1 MLKKIAKSVALCLLG
16 ALPALALAQG
26 AASPRL
32 VAKELR
38 DALPAAIKNSG
49 TLRVG
54 SQQTFPPVEYREEGS
69 ADVQGLSVDLLR
81 EIAARLGLKIQYVHA
96 EYASLIPGIQ
106 AGRFDIASGG
116 LSDTVER
123 EEKLDFVNYFNSGV
137 GILMLGSENAVVN
150 NIDDLCGKG
159 VATLLGSRVI
169 VDAVTAASERCSA
182 RGQQKIR
189 IEQLPAAP
197 DARMQLDLGRVNAY
211 LGDIPALV
219 HLSSKFPGKYKI
231 AGGNYTFTSYI
242 LSWGTDKSNPA
253 LRDAIFA
260 AAKSLQ
266 ADGSYQKILD
276 KWNSGGFALP
286 EITLNLPASK
296 RNK

>member
-1 MLKKIAKSVALCLLG
+1 MLNKIAKSVALCLLG
-16 ALPALALAQG
+16 VMPALSLAQAGGATGMVARELREALPAT
-26 AASPRL
+26 
-32 VAKELR
+32 
-38 DALPAAIKNSG
+38 IKSSG

-54 SQQTFPPVEYREEGS
+54 SQQTFPPVEYREDGS
-69 ADVQGLSVDLLR
+69 NEVQGLSVDLLR
-81 EIAARLGLKIQYVHA
+81 EIASRLGLKVQYVHA

-106 AGRFDIASGG
+106 AGRFDVASGG
-116 LSDTVER
+116 LSDTEER

-137 GILMLGSENAVVN
+137 GMLALAAEKSSVN
-150 NIDDLCGKG
+150 TIDDLCGKG

-169 VDAVTAASERCSA
+169 VNAVNAASERCSA

-197 DARMQLDLGRVNAY
+197 DARMQLDLGRVHVY

-219 HLSSKFPGKYKI
+219 YLASKFPGKYRI

-260 AAKSLQ
+260 AAKSMQ
-266 ADGSYQKILD
+266 ADGSYQKIMG
-276 KWNSGGFALP
+276 KWNSSGFALP
-286 EITLNLPASK
+286 EITINLPASK

>member
-1 MLKKIAKSVALCLLG
+1 M
-16 ALPALALAQG
+16 PALSLAQAG
-26 AASPRL
+26 PANRM

-38 DALPAAIKNSG
+38 DALPTAVKSSG

-54 SQQTFPPVEYREEGS
+54 SQQTFPPVEYREDGS
-69 ADVQGLSVDLLR
+69 TEVQGLSVDLLR
-81 EIAARLGLKIQYVHA
+81 EIATRLGLKVQYVHA

-116 LSDTVER
+116 LSDTEER

-137 GILMLGSENAVVN
+137 GILMLATEKSPINT
-150 NIDDLCGKG
+150 IDDLCGRG

-169 VDAVTAASERCSA
+169 VNAVNAASERCTA

-197 DARMQLDLGRVNAY
+197 DARMQLDLGRVQTY

-219 HLSSKFPGKYKI
+219 HLVSKFPGKYRI

-242 LSWGTDKSNPA
+242 LSWGTDKANPA
-253 LRDAIFA
+253 LRDAIYQA
-260 AAKSLQ
+260 ARAMY
-266 ADGSYQKILD
+266 ADGSYQKIMD
-276 KWNSGGFALP
+276 KWNSGAFALP
-286 EITLNLPASK
+286 EITINLPASK
-296 RNK
+296 RSK